1 MKIEGIGVLTVLHWK
16 GPIVTVAH
24 PSPATLQNNYCT
36 RVLKSYSTMKL
47 VLEMNATK
55 TSVKERAPQ

>member
-47 VLEMNATK
+47 V
-55 TSVKERAPQ
+55 